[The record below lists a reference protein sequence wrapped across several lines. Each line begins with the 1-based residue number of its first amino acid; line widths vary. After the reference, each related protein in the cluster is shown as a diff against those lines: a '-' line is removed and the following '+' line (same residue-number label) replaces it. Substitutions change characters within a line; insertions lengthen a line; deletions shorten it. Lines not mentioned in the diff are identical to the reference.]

1 MIQFFFTFRNVTL
14 VEVDNRCYFYEGE
27 KAC

>member
-1 MIQFFFTFRNVTL
+1 MVQFFFIFRNVAL